1 MIGVGVEQNTE
12 KITRNYSRL
21 LSLKLSNTKVH
32 IFLTSLHH
40 LSMELAIMEYKEE
53 ETHIFGQSG
62 QEELSSSPTSQML
75 VISIVSLVLKLSQFG
90 KLS

>member
-1 MIGVGVEQNTE
+1 
-12 KITRNYSRL
+12 
-21 LSLKLSNTKVH
+21 
-32 IFLTSLHH
+32 
-40 LSMELAIMEYKEE
+40 MEYKEE
-53 ETHIFGQSG
+53 ETHIFGLFG

>member
-1 MIGVGVEQNTE
+1 
-12 KITRNYSRL
+12 
-21 LSLKLSNTKVH
+21 
-32 IFLTSLHH
+32 
-40 LSMELAIMEYKEE
+40 MEYKEE